1 MKRIPKII
9 QDKAAEHGFNA
20 IEFIGERDGA

>member
-20 IEFIGERDGA
+20 IEFIGEPDDA